1 MESDDFNLRNLREW
15 QPIDNVFHKIPP
27 KIQKGF
33 FFQELHIT
41 CIDALPEYLAF
52 GSNVGIIFWYN
63 RHNGNV
69 QKLRTEVSLIHSFL
83 KSHGAKQTTA
93 IKKNGSNGKK
103 RQATSV
109 SRILNESQT
118 VCVFFSVNR

>member
-41 CIDALPEYLAF
+41 CIDALPEYLAL

-69 QKLRTEVSLIHSFL
+69 QKLRTEVSSIHLF

-93 IKKNGSNGKK
+93 IEKK
-103 RQATSV
+103 TV
-109 SRILNESQT
+109 RIG
-118 VCVFFSVNR
+118 NRD

>member
-41 CIDALPEYLAF
+41 CIDALPEYLAL

-63 RHNGNV
+63 RNNGNV
-69 QKLRTEVSLIHSFL
+69 QKLRTEVSFNSFL
-83 KSHGAKQTTA
+83 FKITWSKT
-93 IKKNGSNGKK
+93 NYCDKK
-103 RQATSV
+103 RFELEIETS
-109 SRILNESQT
+109 
-118 VCVFFSVNR
+118 NR